1 MSTFDCRVV
10 KIKIVPHPNAE
21 RLELA
26 QVGDY
31 RCVVGKDLYKTGDLV
46 VYIPEAAIV
55 PEWALKNYGYWD
67 EDKNQGLLSG
77 SNHDRVKAVKLRGE
91 LSQGLVFP
99 ARPVFEKG
107 IGPAIVYQG
116 QDGALHHYVVTE
128 GEDVQ
133 EVLGITKWEPPI
145 PTGLSGEVY
154 NAGQNVTVDYDIEN
168 IKKYPDVFVEGEE
181 VVVTEKIHGTS
192 FQIGLLPCIN
202 KYTHEDH
209 FKVKTE
215 NGEGYF
221 FIGSKGLGAQG
232 LCFKDN
238 ETNKNNLYVRAA
250 HQFALF
256 EKLLKLRAAIDAG
269 VFDPMQRETTF
280 DDNTFVSL
288 VEPLILQ
295 GEVFG
300 AVQDLTYGAKQGEIF
315 FRAFDICLG
324 ERSLRRY
331 FNDYQFAKA
340 LEIMGIDSCPAVYKG
355 PYSKEKINELTH
367 NQNSN
372 LCQNQI
378 SEGVVV
384 RPVIERND
392 ERIPTMK
399 GRVILKSINEA
410 YLLRKNKNATEFQ

>member
-99 ARPVFEKG
+99 ARPVLEKG

-192 FQIGLLPCIN
+192 FQIGLLPN
-202 KYTHEDH
+202 DSKYAHEDH
-209 FKVKTE
+209 FTYE
-215 NGEGYF
+215 DETGLTHRF
-221 FIGSKGLGAQG
+221 FIASKGLGAQG

-238 ETNKNNLYVRAA
+238 AANVNNLYVRAA
-250 HQFALF
+250 KKYDLF
-256 EKLLKLRAAIDAG
+256 RKLVAFKKEIIEVDG
-269 VFDPMQRETTF
+269 KIPFNEII
-280 DDNTFVSL
+280 
-288 VEPLILQ
+288 ILQ
-295 GEVFG
+295 GEVYG
-300 AVQDLTYGAKQGEIF
+300 AVQDLTYGAKAGEIF
-315 FRAFDICLG
+315 FRAFDICFG
-324 ERSLRRY
+324 ERIVRRY
-331 FNDYQFAKA
+331 ADDILFVTA
-340 LEIMGIDSCPAVYKG
+340 LVNMGIDRCPPVYKG
-355 PYSKEKINELTH
+355 PYNKEKIYELTH